1 MSTEKMRA
9 SFRLLMLI
17 ATPKLTDKALLLFE
31 KGKLPMQLQAYAH
44 GTASREMM
52 DMLGLDSGE
61 KSLLLTMMPKTDADD
76 LLIRLRR
83 ELRLGLSGSG
93 IAFTVPISGANKR
106 VLQMVQQVCQEKP
119 KPEMRRALMQEN
131 DYQIIVALVNQG
143 YSEEVMAAAQFHEE
157 HPDSRMEIFIV
168 DSHAYSMAEGAGV
181 IEAKQK
187 LDAGETME
195 SVIEYLND
203 KYAKMEILLTA
214 YTLKVIRKSGRIS
227 AAAAIAGDLLG
238 IHPIFTLN
246 DGVSQVVK
254 KVRGDK
260 AVVSGMATAMASRM
274 AQGTPYYIGVSD
286 HKYDEEY
293 VEACTKKVGYAPV
306 GIFHLGCAVLS
317 NTGAEAVGL
326 VFEGAKRER

>member
-1 MSTEKMRA
+1 MSKYVV
-9 SFRLLMLI
+9 
-17 ATPKLTDKALLLFE
+17 LTDSTCDLPEEAAKQHNIDIVCFKIALDGEGYTERVDFTPEQFCEMLKKASGLPTTAQITQFE
-31 KGKLPMQLQAYAH
+31 FFDKFEEYDRQGVEQTLYISINA
-44 GTASREMM
+44 G
-52 DMLGLDSGE
+52 
-61 KSLLLTMMPKTDADD
+61 
-76 LLIRLRR
+76 
-83 ELRLGLSGSG
+83 GSG
-93 IAFTVPISGANKR
+93 TNAA
-106 VLQMVQQVCQEKP
+106 
-119 KPEMRRALMQEN
+119 AH
-131 DYQIIVALVNQG
+131 A
-143 YSEEVMAAAQFHEE
+143 AAAQFHKE

-195 SVIEYLND
+195 SVVEYLND

-214 YTLKVIRKSGRIS
+214 YTLRVIRKSGRIS

-260 AVVSGMATAMASRM
+260 AVVSGMATTMASRM

>member
-1 MSTEKMRA
+1 MSKYVV
-9 SFRLLMLI
+9 
-17 ATPKLTDKALLLFE
+17 LTDSTCDLPEEAAKQHNIDIVCFKIALDGEGYTERVDFTPEQFCEMLKKASGLPTTAQITQFE
-31 KGKLPMQLQAYAH
+31 FFDKFEEYDRQGVEQTLYISINA
-44 GTASREMM
+44 G
-52 DMLGLDSGE
+52 
-61 KSLLLTMMPKTDADD
+61 
-76 LLIRLRR
+76 
-83 ELRLGLSGSG
+83 GSG
-93 IAFTVPISGANKR
+93 TNAA
-106 VLQMVQQVCQEKP
+106 
-119 KPEMRRALMQEN
+119 AH
-131 DYQIIVALVNQG
+131 A
-143 YSEEVMAAAQFHEE
+143 AAAQFHEE

-260 AVVSGMATAMASRM
+260 AVVSGMATTMASRM

-326 VFEGAKRER
+326 VFEGVKRER

>member
-1 MSTEKMRA
+1 MSKYVV
-9 SFRLLMLI
+9 
-17 ATPKLTDKALLLFE
+17 LTDSTCDLPEEAAKQHNIDIVCFKIALDGEGYTERVDFTPEQFCEMLKKASGLPTTAQITQFE
-31 KGKLPMQLQAYAH
+31 FFDKFEEYDRQGVEQTLYISINA
-44 GTASREMM
+44 G
-52 DMLGLDSGE
+52 
-61 KSLLLTMMPKTDADD
+61 
-76 LLIRLRR
+76 
-83 ELRLGLSGSG
+83 GSG
-93 IAFTVPISGANKR
+93 TNAA
-106 VLQMVQQVCQEKP
+106 
-119 KPEMRRALMQEN
+119 AH
-131 DYQIIVALVNQG
+131 A
-143 YSEEVMAAAQFHEE
+143 AAAQFHEE

-187 LDAGETME
+187 LDAGETMK
-195 SVIEYLND
+195 SVVEYLND

-260 AVVSGMATAMASRM
+260 AVVSGMATTMASRM

>member
-1 MSTEKMRA
+1 MSKYVV
-9 SFRLLMLI
+9 
-17 ATPKLTDKALLLFE
+17 LTDSTCDLPEEAAKQHNIDIVCFKIALDGEGYTERVDFTPEQFCEMLKKASGLPTTAQITQFE
-31 KGKLPMQLQAYAH
+31 FFDKFEEYDRQGVEQTLYISINA
-44 GTASREMM
+44 G
-52 DMLGLDSGE
+52 
-61 KSLLLTMMPKTDADD
+61 
-76 LLIRLRR
+76 
-83 ELRLGLSGSG
+83 GSG
-93 IAFTVPISGANKR
+93 TNAA
-106 VLQMVQQVCQEKP
+106 
-119 KPEMRRALMQEN
+119 AH
-131 DYQIIVALVNQG
+131 A
-143 YSEEVMAAAQFHEE
+143 AAAQFHEE

-195 SVIEYLND
+195 SVVEYLND

-260 AVVSGMATAMASRM
+260 AVVSGMATTMASRM
-274 AQGTPYYIGVSD
+274 AQGMPYYIGVSD

>member
-1 MSTEKMRA
+1 MSKYVV
-9 SFRLLMLI
+9 
-17 ATPKLTDKALLLFE
+17 LTDSTCDLPEEAAKQHNIDIVCFKIALDGEGYTERVDFTPEQFCEMLKKAPGLPTTAQITQFE
-31 KGKLPMQLQAYAH
+31 FFDKFEEYDRQGVEQTLYISINA
-44 GTASREMM
+44 G
-52 DMLGLDSGE
+52 
-61 KSLLLTMMPKTDADD
+61 
-76 LLIRLRR
+76 
-83 ELRLGLSGSG
+83 GSG
-93 IAFTVPISGANKR
+93 TNAA
-106 VLQMVQQVCQEKP
+106 
-119 KPEMRRALMQEN
+119 AH
-131 DYQIIVALVNQG
+131 A
-143 YSEEVMAAAQFHEE
+143 AAAQFHEE

-195 SVIEYLND
+195 SVVEYLND

-260 AVVSGMATAMASRM
+260 AVVSGMATTMASRM

>member
-1 MSTEKMRA
+1 MSKYVV
-9 SFRLLMLI
+9 
-17 ATPKLTDKALLLFE
+17 LTDSTCDLPEEAAKQHNIDIVCFKIALDGEGYTERVDFTPEQFCEMLKKASGLPTTAQITQFE
-31 KGKLPMQLQAYAH
+31 FFDKFEEYDRQGVEQTLYISINA
-44 GTASREMM
+44 G
-52 DMLGLDSGE
+52 DSG
-61 KSLLLTMMPKTDADD
+61 TNA
-76 LLIRLRR
+76 
-83 ELRLGLSGSG
+83 
-93 IAFTVPISGANKR
+93 AAH
-106 VLQMVQQVCQEKP
+106 
-119 KPEMRRALMQEN
+119 A
-131 DYQIIVALVNQG
+131 
-143 YSEEVMAAAQFHEE
+143 AAAQFHEE

-195 SVIEYLND
+195 SVVEYLND

-260 AVVSGMATAMASRM
+260 AVVSSMATTMASRM

>member
-1 MSTEKMRA
+1 MSKYVV
-9 SFRLLMLI
+9 
-17 ATPKLTDKALLLFE
+17 LTDSTCDLPEETAKQHNIDIVCFKIALDGEGYTERVDFTPEQFCEMLKKASGLPTTAQITQFE
-31 KGKLPMQLQAYAH
+31 FFDRFEEYDRQGVEQTLYISINA
-44 GTASREMM
+44 G
-52 DMLGLDSGE
+52 
-61 KSLLLTMMPKTDADD
+61 
-76 LLIRLRR
+76 
-83 ELRLGLSGSG
+83 GSG
-93 IAFTVPISGANKR
+93 TNAA
-106 VLQMVQQVCQEKP
+106 
-119 KPEMRRALMQEN
+119 AH
-131 DYQIIVALVNQG
+131 A
-143 YSEEVMAAAQFHEE
+143 AAAQFHEE

-195 SVIEYLND
+195 SVVEYLND

-254 KVRGDK
+254 KVRGEK
-260 AVVSGMATAMASRM
+260 AVVSSMATTMASRM

>member
-1 MSTEKMRA
+1 MSKYVV
-9 SFRLLMLI
+9 
-17 ATPKLTDKALLLFE
+17 LTDSTCDLPEEAAKQHNIDIVCFKIALDGEGYTERVDFTPEQFCEMLTQAPGLPTTAQITQFE
-31 KGKLPMQLQAYAH
+31 FFDKFEEYDRQGVEQTLYISINA
-44 GTASREMM
+44 G
-52 DMLGLDSGE
+52 
-61 KSLLLTMMPKTDADD
+61 
-76 LLIRLRR
+76 
-83 ELRLGLSGSG
+83 GSG
-93 IAFTVPISGANKR
+93 TNAA
-106 VLQMVQQVCQEKP
+106 
-119 KPEMRRALMQEN
+119 AH
-131 DYQIIVALVNQG
+131 A
-143 YSEEVMAAAQFHEE
+143 AAAQFHEE

-195 SVIEYLND
+195 SVVEYLND

-227 AAAAIAGDLLG
+227 AAAAIAGALLG

-260 AVVSGMATAMASRM
+260 AVVSGMATTMASRM

>member
-1 MSTEKMRA
+1 MSKYVV
-9 SFRLLMLI
+9 
-17 ATPKLTDKALLLFE
+17 LTDSTCDLPEEAAKQHNIDIVCFKIALDGEGYTERVDFTPEQFCEMLKKASGLPTTAQITQFE
-31 KGKLPMQLQAYAH
+31 FFDKFEEYDRQGVEQTLYISINA
-44 GTASREMM
+44 G
-52 DMLGLDSGE
+52 
-61 KSLLLTMMPKTDADD
+61 
-76 LLIRLRR
+76 
-83 ELRLGLSGSG
+83 GSG
-93 IAFTVPISGANKR
+93 TNAA
-106 VLQMVQQVCQEKP
+106 
-119 KPEMRRALMQEN
+119 AH
-131 DYQIIVALVNQG
+131 A
-143 YSEEVMAAAQFHEE
+143 AAAQFHEE

-195 SVIEYLND
+195 SVVEYLND

-254 KVRGDK
+254 KVRGEK
-260 AVVSGMATAMASRM
+260 AVVSGMATTMASRM

-326 VFEGAKRER
+326 FFEGAKRER

>member
-1 MSTEKMRA
+1 MSKYVV
-9 SFRLLMLI
+9 
-17 ATPKLTDKALLLFE
+17 LTDSTCDLPEETAKQHNLDIVCFKIALDGEGYTERVDFTPEQFCEMLKKASGLPTTAQITQFE
-31 KGKLPMQLQAYAH
+31 FFDKFEEYDRQGVEQTLYISINA
-44 GTASREMM
+44 G
-52 DMLGLDSGE
+52 
-61 KSLLLTMMPKTDADD
+61 
-76 LLIRLRR
+76 
-83 ELRLGLSGSG
+83 GSG
-93 IAFTVPISGANKR
+93 TNAA
-106 VLQMVQQVCQEKP
+106 
-119 KPEMRRALMQEN
+119 AH
-131 DYQIIVALVNQG
+131 A
-143 YSEEVMAAAQFHEE
+143 AAAQFHEE

-195 SVIEYLND
+195 SVVEYLND

-260 AVVSGMATAMASRM
+260 AVVSGMATTMASRM

>member
-1 MSTEKMRA
+1 MSKYVV
-9 SFRLLMLI
+9 
-17 ATPKLTDKALLLFE
+17 LTDSTCDLPEEAAKQHNIDIVCFKIALDGEGYTERVDFTPEQFCEMLKKASGLPTTAQITQFE
-31 KGKLPMQLQAYAH
+31 FFDKFEEYDRQGVEQTLYISINA
-44 GTASREMM
+44 G
-52 DMLGLDSGE
+52 
-61 KSLLLTMMPKTDADD
+61 
-76 LLIRLRR
+76 
-83 ELRLGLSGSG
+83 GSG
-93 IAFTVPISGANKR
+93 TNAA
-106 VLQMVQQVCQEKP
+106 
-119 KPEMRRALMQEN
+119 AH
-131 DYQIIVALVNQG
+131 A
-143 YSEEVMAAAQFHEE
+143 AAAQFHEE

-181 IEAKQK
+181 IEAKQM

-195 SVIEYLND
+195 SVVEYLND

-246 DGVSQVVK
+246 DGVSQVVN

-260 AVVSGMATAMASRM
+260 AVVSGMATTMASRM

>member
-1 MSTEKMRA
+1 MSKYVV
-9 SFRLLMLI
+9 
-17 ATPKLTDKALLLFE
+17 LTDSTCDLPEEAAKQHNIDIVCFKIALDGEGYTERVDFTPEQFCEMLKKASGLPTTAQVTQFE
-31 KGKLPMQLQAYAH
+31 FFDKFEEYDRQGVEQTLYISINA
-44 GTASREMM
+44 G
-52 DMLGLDSGE
+52 
-61 KSLLLTMMPKTDADD
+61 
-76 LLIRLRR
+76 
-83 ELRLGLSGSG
+83 GSG
-93 IAFTVPISGANKR
+93 TNAA
-106 VLQMVQQVCQEKP
+106 
-119 KPEMRRALMQEN
+119 AH
-131 DYQIIVALVNQG
+131 A
-143 YSEEVMAAAQFHEE
+143 AAAQFHEE

-168 DSHAYSMAEGAGV
+168 DSHAYSMAEGTGV

-195 SVIEYLND
+195 SVVEYLND

-260 AVVSGMATAMASRM
+260 AVVSGMATTMASRM

>member
-1 MSTEKMRA
+1 MSKYVV
-9 SFRLLMLI
+9 
-17 ATPKLTDKALLLFE
+17 LTDSTCDLPEEAAKQHNIDIVCFKIALDGEGYTERVDFTPEQFCEMLKKASGLPTTAQITQFE
-31 KGKLPMQLQAYAH
+31 FFDKFEEYDRQGVEQTLYISINA
-44 GTASREMM
+44 G
-52 DMLGLDSGE
+52 
-61 KSLLLTMMPKTDADD
+61 
-76 LLIRLRR
+76 
-83 ELRLGLSGSG
+83 GSG
-93 IAFTVPISGANKR
+93 TNAA
-106 VLQMVQQVCQEKP
+106 
-119 KPEMRRALMQEN
+119 AH
-131 DYQIIVALVNQG
+131 A
-143 YSEEVMAAAQFHEE
+143 AAAQFHEE

-195 SVIEYLND
+195 SVVEYLND

-260 AVVSGMATAMASRM
+260 AVVSGMATTMASRM

-317 NTGAEAVGL
+317 KTGAEAVGL

>member
-1 MSTEKMRA
+1 MSKYVV
-9 SFRLLMLI
+9 
-17 ATPKLTDKALLLFE
+17 LTDSTCDLPEEAAKQHNIDIVCFKIALDGEGYTERVDFTPEQFCEMLKKASGLPTTAQITQFE
-31 KGKLPMQLQAYAH
+31 FFDKFEEYDRQGVEQTLYISINA
-44 GTASREMM
+44 G
-52 DMLGLDSGE
+52 
-61 KSLLLTMMPKTDADD
+61 
-76 LLIRLRR
+76 
-83 ELRLGLSGSG
+83 GSG
-93 IAFTVPISGANKR
+93 TNAA
-106 VLQMVQQVCQEKP
+106 
-119 KPEMRRALMQEN
+119 AH
-131 DYQIIVALVNQG
+131 A
-143 YSEEVMAAAQFHEE
+143 AAAQFHEE

-195 SVIEYLND
+195 SVVEYLND

-260 AVVSGMATAMASRM
+260 AVVSGMATMMASRM

>member
-1 MSTEKMRA
+1 MSKYVV
-9 SFRLLMLI
+9 
-17 ATPKLTDKALLLFE
+17 LTDSTCDLPEEAAKQHNIDIVCFKIALDGEGYTERVDFTPEQFCEMLKKASGLPTTAQITQFE
-31 KGKLPMQLQAYAH
+31 FFDKFEEYDRQGVEQTLYISINA
-44 GTASREMM
+44 G
-52 DMLGLDSGE
+52 
-61 KSLLLTMMPKTDADD
+61 
-76 LLIRLRR
+76 
-83 ELRLGLSGSG
+83 GSG
-93 IAFTVPISGANKR
+93 TNAAVHA
-106 VLQMVQQVCQEKP
+106 
-119 KPEMRRALMQEN
+119 
-131 DYQIIVALVNQG
+131 
-143 YSEEVMAAAQFHEE
+143 AAAQFHEE

-195 SVIEYLND
+195 SVVEYLND

-254 KVRGDK
+254 KVRGEK
-260 AVVSGMATAMASRM
+260 AVVSSMATTMASRM

>member
-1 MSTEKMRA
+1 MSKYVV
-9 SFRLLMLI
+9 
-17 ATPKLTDKALLLFE
+17 LTDSTCDLPEEAAKQHNIDIVCFKIALDGEGYTERVDFTPEQFCEMLKKASGLPTTAQITQFE
-31 KGKLPMQLQAYAH
+31 FFDKFEEYDRQGVEQTLYISINA
-44 GTASREMM
+44 G
-52 DMLGLDSGE
+52 
-61 KSLLLTMMPKTDADD
+61 
-76 LLIRLRR
+76 
-83 ELRLGLSGSG
+83 GSG
-93 IAFTVPISGANKR
+93 TNAA
-106 VLQMVQQVCQEKP
+106 
-119 KPEMRRALMQEN
+119 AH
-131 DYQIIVALVNQG
+131 A
-143 YSEEVMAAAQFHEE
+143 AAAQFHEE
-157 HPDSRMEIFIV
+157 HPDSKMEIFIV

-181 IEAKQK
+181 IEAKKK

-195 SVIEYLND
+195 AVVEYLND
-203 KYAKMEILLTA
+203 KYARMEILLTA

-260 AVVSGMATAMASRM
+260 AVVSGMATTMASRM

>member
-1 MSTEKMRA
+1 MSKYVV
-9 SFRLLMLI
+9 
-17 ATPKLTDKALLLFE
+17 LTDSTCDLPEEAAKQHNIDIVCFKIALDGEGYTERVDFTPEQFCEMLKKASGLPTTAQITQFE
-31 KGKLPMQLQAYAH
+31 FFDKFEEYDRQGVEQTPYISINA
-44 GTASREMM
+44 G
-52 DMLGLDSGE
+52 
-61 KSLLLTMMPKTDADD
+61 
-76 LLIRLRR
+76 
-83 ELRLGLSGSG
+83 GSG
-93 IAFTVPISGANKR
+93 TNAA
-106 VLQMVQQVCQEKP
+106 
-119 KPEMRRALMQEN
+119 AH
-131 DYQIIVALVNQG
+131 A
-143 YSEEVMAAAQFHEE
+143 AAAQFHEE

-195 SVIEYLND
+195 SVVEYLND

-260 AVVSGMATAMASRM
+260 AVVSGMATTMASRM

>member
-1 MSTEKMRA
+1 MSKYVV
-9 SFRLLMLI
+9 
-17 ATPKLTDKALLLFE
+17 LTDSTCDLPEEAAKQHNIDIVCFKIALDGEGYTERVDFTPEQFCEMLKKASGLPTTAQITQFE
-31 KGKLPMQLQAYAH
+31 FFDKFEEYDRQGVEQTLYISINA
-44 GTASREMM
+44 G
-52 DMLGLDSGE
+52 
-61 KSLLLTMMPKTDADD
+61 
-76 LLIRLRR
+76 
-83 ELRLGLSGSG
+83 GSG
-93 IAFTVPISGANKR
+93 TNAA
-106 VLQMVQQVCQEKP
+106 
-119 KPEMRRALMQEN
+119 AH
-131 DYQIIVALVNQG
+131 A
-143 YSEEVMAAAQFHEE
+143 AAAQFHEE

-195 SVIEYLND
+195 SVVEYLND

-227 AAAAIAGDLLG
+227 AAAAIAGDLLS

-260 AVVSGMATAMASRM
+260 AVVSGMATTMASRM

>member
-1 MSTEKMRA
+1 MSKYVV
-9 SFRLLMLI
+9 
-17 ATPKLTDKALLLFE
+17 LTDSTCDLPEEAAKQHNIDIVCFKIALDGEGYTERVDFTPEQFCEMLKKASGLPTTAQITQFE
-31 KGKLPMQLQAYAH
+31 FFDKFEEYDRQGVEQTLYISINA
-44 GTASREMM
+44 G
-52 DMLGLDSGE
+52 
-61 KSLLLTMMPKTDADD
+61 
-76 LLIRLRR
+76 
-83 ELRLGLSGSG
+83 GSG
-93 IAFTVPISGANKR
+93 TNAA
-106 VLQMVQQVCQEKP
+106 
-119 KPEMRRALMQEN
+119 AH
-131 DYQIIVALVNQG
+131 A
-143 YSEEVMAAAQFHEE
+143 AAAQFHEE

-195 SVIEYLND
+195 SVVEYLND

-214 YTLKVIRKSGRIS
+214 YALKVIRKSGRIS

-260 AVVSGMATAMASRM
+260 AVVSGMATTMASRM

-293 VEACTKKVGYAPV
+293 LEACTKKVGYAPV

>member
-1 MSTEKMRA
+1 MSKYVV
-9 SFRLLMLI
+9 
-17 ATPKLTDKALLLFE
+17 LTDSTCDLPEEAAKQHNIDIVCFKIAMDGEGYTERVDFTPEQFCEMLKKASGLPTTAQITQFE
-31 KGKLPMQLQAYAH
+31 FFDKFEEYDRQGVEQTLYISINA
-44 GTASREMM
+44 G
-52 DMLGLDSGE
+52 
-61 KSLLLTMMPKTDADD
+61 
-76 LLIRLRR
+76 
-83 ELRLGLSGSG
+83 GSG
-93 IAFTVPISGANKR
+93 TNAA
-106 VLQMVQQVCQEKP
+106 
-119 KPEMRRALMQEN
+119 AH
-131 DYQIIVALVNQG
+131 A
-143 YSEEVMAAAQFHEE
+143 AAAQFHEE

-195 SVIEYLND
+195 SVVEYLND

-260 AVVSGMATAMASRM
+260 AVVSSMATTMASRM

>member
-1 MSTEKMRA
+1 MSKYVV
-9 SFRLLMLI
+9 
-17 ATPKLTDKALLLFE
+17 LTDSTCDLPEEAAKQHNIDIVCFKIALDGEGYTERVDFTPEQFCEMLKKASGLPTTAQITQFE
-31 KGKLPMQLQAYAH
+31 FFDKFEEYDRQGVEQTLYISINA
-44 GTASREMM
+44 G
-52 DMLGLDSGE
+52 
-61 KSLLLTMMPKTDADD
+61 
-76 LLIRLRR
+76 
-83 ELRLGLSGSG
+83 GSG
-93 IAFTVPISGANKR
+93 TNAA
-106 VLQMVQQVCQEKP
+106 
-119 KPEMRRALMQEN
+119 AH
-131 DYQIIVALVNQG
+131 A
-143 YSEEVMAAAQFHEE
+143 AAAQFHEE

-195 SVIEYLND
+195 SVVEYLND

-254 KVRGDK
+254 KVRGEK
-260 AVVSGMATAMASRM
+260 AVVSSMATTMASRM

>member
-1 MSTEKMRA
+1 MSKYVV
-9 SFRLLMLI
+9 
-17 ATPKLTDKALLLFE
+17 LTDSTCDLPEETAKQHNIDIVCFKIALDGEGYTERVDFTPEQFCEMLKKASGLPTTAQITQFE
-31 KGKLPMQLQAYAH
+31 FFDKFEEYDRQGVEQTLYISINA
-44 GTASREMM
+44 G
-52 DMLGLDSGE
+52 
-61 KSLLLTMMPKTDADD
+61 
-76 LLIRLRR
+76 
-83 ELRLGLSGSG
+83 GSG
-93 IAFTVPISGANKR
+93 TNAA
-106 VLQMVQQVCQEKP
+106 
-119 KPEMRRALMQEN
+119 AH
-131 DYQIIVALVNQG
+131 A
-143 YSEEVMAAAQFHEE
+143 AAAQFHEE

-195 SVIEYLND
+195 SVVEYLND

-214 YTLKVIRKSGRIS
+214 YALKVIRKSGRIS

-260 AVVSGMATAMASRM
+260 AVVSGMATTMASRM

>member
-1 MSTEKMRA
+1 MSKYVV
-9 SFRLLMLI
+9 
-17 ATPKLTDKALLLFE
+17 LTDSTCDLPEEAAKQHNIDIVCFKIALDGEGYTERVDFTPEQFCEMLKKASGLPTTAQITQFE
-31 KGKLPMQLQAYAH
+31 FFDKFEEYDRQGVEQTLYISINA
-44 GTASREMM
+44 G
-52 DMLGLDSGE
+52 
-61 KSLLLTMMPKTDADD
+61 
-76 LLIRLRR
+76 
-83 ELRLGLSGSG
+83 GSG
-93 IAFTVPISGANKR
+93 TNAA
-106 VLQMVQQVCQEKP
+106 
-119 KPEMRRALMQEN
+119 AH
-131 DYQIIVALVNQG
+131 A
-143 YSEEVMAAAQFHEE
+143 AAAQFHEE
-157 HPDSRMEIFIV
+157 HPDSKMEIFIV

-195 SVIEYLND
+195 SVVEYLND

-214 YTLKVIRKSGRIS
+214 YTLRVIRKSGRIS

-238 IHPIFTLN
+238 IHPIITLN

-260 AVVSGMATAMASRM
+260 AVVSGMATTMASRM

>member
-1 MSTEKMRA
+1 MSKYVV
-9 SFRLLMLI
+9 
-17 ATPKLTDKALLLFE
+17 LTDSTCDLPEEAAKQHNIDIVCFKIALDGEGYTERVDFTPEQFCEMLKKASGLPTTAQITQFE
-31 KGKLPMQLQAYAH
+31 FFDKFEEYDRQGVEQTLYISINA
-44 GTASREMM
+44 G
-52 DMLGLDSGE
+52 
-61 KSLLLTMMPKTDADD
+61 
-76 LLIRLRR
+76 
-83 ELRLGLSGSG
+83 GSG
-93 IAFTVPISGANKR
+93 TNAA
-106 VLQMVQQVCQEKP
+106 
-119 KPEMRRALMQEN
+119 AH
-131 DYQIIVALVNQG
+131 A
-143 YSEEVMAAAQFHEE
+143 AAAQFHEE

-195 SVIEYLND
+195 SVVEYLND

-214 YTLKVIRKSGRIS
+214 YTLRVIRKSGRIS

-260 AVVSGMATAMASRM
+260 AVVSGMATTMASRM

>member
-1 MSTEKMRA
+1 MSKYVV
-9 SFRLLMLI
+9 
-17 ATPKLTDKALLLFE
+17 LTDSTDLPEEAAKQHNIDIVCFKIALDGEGYTERVDFTPEQFCEMLKKASGLPTTAQITQFE
-31 KGKLPMQLQAYAH
+31 FFDKFEEYDRQGVEQTLYISINA
-44 GTASREMM
+44 G
-52 DMLGLDSGE
+52 
-61 KSLLLTMMPKTDADD
+61 
-76 LLIRLRR
+76 
-83 ELRLGLSGSG
+83 GSG
-93 IAFTVPISGANKR
+93 TNAA
-106 VLQMVQQVCQEKP
+106 
-119 KPEMRRALMQEN
+119 AH
-131 DYQIIVALVNQG
+131 A
-143 YSEEVMAAAQFHEE
+143 AAAQFHEE

-260 AVVSGMATAMASRM
+260 AVVSGMATTMASRM

>member
-1 MSTEKMRA
+1 MSKYVV
-9 SFRLLMLI
+9 
-17 ATPKLTDKALLLFE
+17 LTDSTCDLPEEAAKQHNIDIVCFKIALDGEGYTERVDFTPEQFCEMLKKASGLPTTAQITQFE
-31 KGKLPMQLQAYAH
+31 FFDKFEEYDRQDVEQTLYISINAG
-44 GTASREMM
+44 
-52 DMLGLDSGE
+52 
-61 KSLLLTMMPKTDADD
+61 
-76 LLIRLRR
+76 
-83 ELRLGLSGSG
+83 GSG
-93 IAFTVPISGANKR
+93 TNAA
-106 VLQMVQQVCQEKP
+106 
-119 KPEMRRALMQEN
+119 AH
-131 DYQIIVALVNQG
+131 A
-143 YSEEVMAAAQFHEE
+143 AAAQFHEE

-195 SVIEYLND
+195 SVVEYLND

-254 KVRGDK
+254 KVRGEK
-260 AVVSGMATAMASRM
+260 AVVSGMATTMASRM

>member
-1 MSTEKMRA
+1 MSKYVV
-9 SFRLLMLI
+9 
-17 ATPKLTDKALLLFE
+17 LTDSTCDLPEEAAKQHNIDIVCFKIALDGEGYTERVDFTPEQFCEMLKKA
-31 KGKLPMQLQAYAH
+31 
-44 GTASREMM
+44 S
-52 DMLGLDSGE
+52 
-61 KSLLLTMMPKTDADD
+61 
-76 LLIRLRR
+76 
-83 ELRLGLSGSG
+83 GLSTTAQITQFEFFDKFEEYDRQGVEQTLYISINAGGSG
-93 IAFTVPISGANKR
+93 TNAA
-106 VLQMVQQVCQEKP
+106 
-119 KPEMRRALMQEN
+119 AH
-131 DYQIIVALVNQG
+131 A
-143 YSEEVMAAAQFHEE
+143 AAAQFHEE
-157 HPDSRMEIFIV
+157 HPDSKMEIFIV

-260 AVVSGMATAMASRM
+260 AVVSGMATTMASRM

>member
-1 MSTEKMRA
+1 MSKYVV
-9 SFRLLMLI
+9 
-17 ATPKLTDKALLLFE
+17 LTDSTCDLPEEAAKQHNIDIVCFKIALDGEGYTERVDFTPEQFCEMLKKASGLPTTAQITQFE
-31 KGKLPMQLQAYAH
+31 FFDKFEEYDRQGVEQTLYISINA
-44 GTASREMM
+44 G
-52 DMLGLDSGE
+52 
-61 KSLLLTMMPKTDADD
+61 
-76 LLIRLRR
+76 
-83 ELRLGLSGSG
+83 GSG
-93 IAFTVPISGANKR
+93 TNAA
-106 VLQMVQQVCQEKP
+106 
-119 KPEMRRALMQEN
+119 AH
-131 DYQIIVALVNQG
+131 A
-143 YSEEVMAAAQFHEE
+143 AAAQFHEE

-187 LDAGETME
+187 LDAGETMK
-195 SVIEYLND
+195 SVVEYLND

-254 KVRGDK
+254 KVRGEK
-260 AVVSGMATAMASRM
+260 AVVSSMATTMASRM

>member
-1 MSTEKMRA
+1 MSKYVV
-9 SFRLLMLI
+9 
-17 ATPKLTDKALLLFE
+17 LTDSTCDLPEEAAKQHNIDIVCFKIALDGEGYTERVDFTPEQFCEMLKKASGLPTTAQITQFE
-31 KGKLPMQLQAYAH
+31 FFDKFEEYDRQGVEQTLYISINA
-44 GTASREMM
+44 G
-52 DMLGLDSGE
+52 
-61 KSLLLTMMPKTDADD
+61 
-76 LLIRLRR
+76 
-83 ELRLGLSGSG
+83 GSG
-93 IAFTVPISGANKR
+93 TNAA
-106 VLQMVQQVCQEKP
+106 
-119 KPEMRRALMQEN
+119 AH
-131 DYQIIVALVNQG
+131 A
-143 YSEEVMAAAQFHEE
+143 AAAQFHEE

-168 DSHAYSMAEGAGV
+168 DSHAYSMAEGAVV

-195 SVIEYLND
+195 SVVEYLND

-260 AVVSGMATAMASRM
+260 AVVSGMATTMASRI

>member
-1 MSTEKMRA
+1 MSKYVV
-9 SFRLLMLI
+9 
-17 ATPKLTDKALLLFE
+17 LTDSTCDLPEEAAKQHNIDIVCFKIALDGEGYTERVDFTPEQFCEMLKKASGLPTTAQITQFE
-31 KGKLPMQLQAYAH
+31 FFDKFEEYDRQGVEQTLYISINA
-44 GTASREMM
+44 G
-52 DMLGLDSGE
+52 
-61 KSLLLTMMPKTDADD
+61 
-76 LLIRLRR
+76 
-83 ELRLGLSGSG
+83 GSG
-93 IAFTVPISGANKR
+93 TNAA
-106 VLQMVQQVCQEKP
+106 
-119 KPEMRRALMQEN
+119 AH
-131 DYQIIVALVNQG
+131 A
-143 YSEEVMAAAQFHEE
+143 AAAQFHEE
-157 HPDSRMEIFIV
+157 HPDSKMEIFIV

-195 SVIEYLND
+195 SVVEYLND

>member
-1 MSTEKMRA
+1 MSKYVV
-9 SFRLLMLI
+9 
-17 ATPKLTDKALLLFE
+17 LTDSTCDLPEEAAKQHNIDIVCFKIALDGEGYTERVDFTPEQFCEMLKKASGLPTTAQITQFE
-31 KGKLPMQLQAYAH
+31 FFDKFEEYDRQGVEQTLYISINA
-44 GTASREMM
+44 G
-52 DMLGLDSGE
+52 
-61 KSLLLTMMPKTDADD
+61 
-76 LLIRLRR
+76 
-83 ELRLGLSGSG
+83 GSG
-93 IAFTVPISGANKR
+93 TNAA
-106 VLQMVQQVCQEKP
+106 
-119 KPEMRRALMQEN
+119 AH
-131 DYQIIVALVNQG
+131 A
-143 YSEEVMAAAQFHEE
+143 AAAQFHEE

-195 SVIEYLND
+195 SVVEYLND

-260 AVVSGMATAMASRM
+260 AVVSGMATTMASRI

>member
-1 MSTEKMRA
+1 MSKYVV
-9 SFRLLMLI
+9 
-17 ATPKLTDKALLLFE
+17 LTDSTCDLPEETAKQHNIDIVCFKIALDGEGYTERVDFTPEQFCEMLKKASGLPTTAQITQFE
-31 KGKLPMQLQAYAH
+31 FFDKFEEYDRQGVEQTLYISINA
-44 GTASREMM
+44 G
-52 DMLGLDSGE
+52 
-61 KSLLLTMMPKTDADD
+61 
-76 LLIRLRR
+76 
-83 ELRLGLSGSG
+83 GSG
-93 IAFTVPISGANKR
+93 TNAA
-106 VLQMVQQVCQEKP
+106 
-119 KPEMRRALMQEN
+119 AH
-131 DYQIIVALVNQG
+131 A
-143 YSEEVMAAAQFHEE
+143 AAAQFHEE

-168 DSHAYSMAEGAGV
+168 DSHAYSMAEGASV

-195 SVIEYLND
+195 SVVEYLND

-260 AVVSGMATAMASRM
+260 AVVSGMATTMASRM

>member
-1 MSTEKMRA
+1 MSKYVV
-9 SFRLLMLI
+9 
-17 ATPKLTDKALLLFE
+17 LTDSTCDLPEEAAKQHNIDIVCFKIALDGEGYTERVEFTPEQFCEMLKKASGLPTTAQITQFE
-31 KGKLPMQLQAYAH
+31 FFDKFEEYDRQGVEQTLYISINA
-44 GTASREMM
+44 G
-52 DMLGLDSGE
+52 
-61 KSLLLTMMPKTDADD
+61 
-76 LLIRLRR
+76 
-83 ELRLGLSGSG
+83 GSG
-93 IAFTVPISGANKR
+93 TNAA
-106 VLQMVQQVCQEKP
+106 
-119 KPEMRRALMQEN
+119 AH
-131 DYQIIVALVNQG
+131 A
-143 YSEEVMAAAQFHEE
+143 AAAQFHEE

-195 SVIEYLND
+195 SVVEYLND

-260 AVVSGMATAMASRM
+260 AVVSGMATTMASRM